1 MKRWFHLLTPKKF
14 IQLLVRK
21 LGSGITYFG
30 TEIARLSGY
39 GKSVKSIT
47 LELQQLL
54 KEEGYNVSR
63 KGKSICINGINAAD
77 NFKYL
82 IRPGTADKKVFDQ
95 VMYSGEYQPIVDII
109 KSRGGE
115 NSVKKIVDAGSN
127 IGLTSIF
134 FKKYYPKAI
143 IMSIEA
149 EGKNFNHQKKN
160 IRLNGLNNTVKLF
173 RNALWKNSTDKL
185 YISNDFRDGESW
197 SKSVTLD
204 RKGNNYVKALTIR
217 DIKNLYN
224 KEDIIDILKID
235 VEGAEAELF
244 RDQDFVM
251 VLKTSVKFLCLEI
264 HDELNIRQ
272 DIHATFSKIGFSFQ
286 EIGEVC
292 FCVNKN
298 LI

>member
-1 MKRWFHLLTPKKF
+1 VKKWVHFLTPKEF
-14 IQLLVRK
+14 FQLLVYK
-21 LGSGITYFG
+21 FGSEITH
-30 TEIARLSGY
+30 LSGY
-39 GKSVKSIT
+39 GKTVKSIT
-47 LELQQLL
+47 AELQELL
-54 KEEGYNVSR
+54 KEGYKISR
-63 KGKSICINGINAAD
+63 KGKAICINGINAGD

-82 IRPGTADKKVFDQ
+82 IRTGTADKKVFDQ
-95 VMYSGEYQPIVDII
+95 VMLYGEYQPMVEVI
-109 KSRGGE
+109 KSKGEE

-134 FKKYYPKAI
+134 FKKNYPAAI

-149 EGKNFNHQKKN
+149 DENNFNHQKKN
-160 IRLNGLNNTVKLF
+160 IELNGFKNTVKLF
-173 RNALWKNSTDKL
+173 RNALWKNNTDIL

-197 SKSVTLD
+197 SKSVSLD
-204 RKGNNYVKALTIR
+204 QNGNSSVKALTIR

-244 RDQDFVM
+244 SDQDFVM

-272 DIHATFSKIGFSFQ
+272 KIYETFSKIDFSYQ
-286 EIGEVC
+286 AIGEVC
-292 FCVNKN
+292 FCVNNN
-298 LI
+298 LISK

>member
-1 MKRWFHLLTPKKF
+1 MLVPNEFF
-14 IQLLVRK
+14 QLLVHK
-21 LGSGITYFG
+21 LGTGITNLG
-30 TEIARLSGY
+30 REIAHLPGY
-39 GKSVKSIT
+39 GKSIKPET

-54 KEEGYNVSR
+54 KDEGYNVSI
-63 KGKSICINGINAAD
+63 KGNSICINGLNATD

-95 VMYSGEYQPIVDII
+95 VMYSGEYQPMVDII

-149 EGKNFNHQKKN
+149 EEKNFNHQKKN
-160 IRLNGLNNTVKLF
+160 IKLNGLNNTVKLF
-173 RNALWKNSTDKL
+173 RNALWKNNTDKL

-197 SKSVTLD
+197 SKSVTLEQNAD
-204 RKGNNYVKALTIR
+204 NYVKALTIR

-224 KEDIIDILKID
+224 KQDIIDILKID
-235 VEGAEAELF
+235 VEGTEAELF

-272 DIHATFSKIGFSFQ
+272 DIYETFSKIDFSFRK
-286 EIGEVC
+286 IGEVC
-292 FCVNKN
+292 FCVNNN
-298 LI
+298 LVKT